1 MGNVVDSEKSQY
13 LSATNIN
20 FSKKNLKELS
30 GITIGKTKLCTHLDL
45 SDNYLKDVPYQ
56 ILNLREL
63 EDLNLS
69 QNAFDKI
76 PNNVCRLLKL
86 KHLNLMHNR
95 LFLNPVNP
103 DISKLYYLEHLNL
116 SYNQLEELPNTLFKL
131 LNLRFLDLSNNEFK
145 TLKIEK
151 NLLEDLPPGM
161 SLPHCTILDLSCNPL
176 NVVPVCVQELQALE
190 NLHLDDCSKLK
201 SWNEIRKPWK
211 YLRQCHIRRT
221 QLPLFTGLLIEWNVL
236 EYLSIS
242 ENSSINDFPSDV
254 VILENLKTFEAQ
266 KCGFSFI
273 PTSIGNL
280 SSLTHLDL
288 RQNQYSDASFSEAFG
303 KLKHLVYLNLS
314 ENRLSTIP
322 ECFLLFSELKELD
335 LSHNRITIIP
345 DNLWRLHKL
354 EKLNLSFNCLT
365 SLPDNI
371 GY

>member
-1 MGNVVDSEKSQY
+1 
-13 LSATNIN
+13 
-20 FSKKNLKELS
+20 
-30 GITIGKTKLCTHLDL
+30 
-45 SDNYLKDVPYQ
+45 
-56 ILNLREL
+56 
-63 EDLNLS
+63 
-69 QNAFDKI
+69 
-76 PNNVCRLLKL
+76 
-86 KHLNLMHNR
+86 
-95 LFLNPVNP
+95 
-103 DISKLYYLEHLNL
+103 
-116 SYNQLEELPNTLFKL
+116 
-131 LNLRFLDLSNNEFK
+131 
-145 TLKIEK
+145 
-151 NLLEDLPPGM
+151 M

-371 GY
+371 GEMEMLSHFEVKKNCITIIPQSIGHLYFLQRLDIDKNAITELPIELGNLKNLVSFEYADNPLLFPPLEVIKGGKEAIFRYFESQSENLKSP